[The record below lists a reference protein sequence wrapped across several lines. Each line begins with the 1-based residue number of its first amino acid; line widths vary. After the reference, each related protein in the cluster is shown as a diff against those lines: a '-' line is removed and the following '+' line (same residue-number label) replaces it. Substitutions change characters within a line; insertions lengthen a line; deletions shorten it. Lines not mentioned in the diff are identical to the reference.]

1 MYFDFR
7 FCADAGVVLVCQ
19 PDVLKCCPP
28 GFRVEDVQCIHDDNH
43 TELILNQ
50 SIPLHRL
57 LSSEDGTAGLG
68 FPTCPNGCQL
78 GMVGDLDEASYKKDG
93 VLELGTARLGP
104 DEWCGGQLR
113 NSNNTS
119 VFACVFRDSSWEKKK
134 AKKNEDDKTMI
145 FLTELLET
153 DQRDAELLACKKK
166 EEVRKQKEVNVLID
180 INEIFERTLAAQR
193 VCKCAEQ
200 PVNQKLQEV
209 SLKASKNQGVSLLI
223 GVITIQEGTQNKSWI
238 ARNKWSVVV
247 WVLIGLSGLCAG
259 IRKSKRPKSQT
270 VEKKIND
277 LKNQTELKTVVS
289 SLPVQNKL

>member
-68 FPTCPNGCQL
+68 FPTCAYGCHL
-78 GMVGDLDEASYKKDG
+78 GMVGDLDEASYKDG
-93 VLELGTARLGP
+93 VLELGTARLAP

-119 VFACVFRDSSWEKKK
+119 VFACVARDFSWEMKE
-134 AKKNEDDKTMI
+134 AKKNEKDESMI
-145 FLTELLET
+145 YLIELLEA
-153 DQRDAELLACKKK
+153 DQRNAELLACKKK
-166 EEVRKQKEVNVLID
+166 EHEEEKVLINLNEILKVRKRL
-180 INEIFERTLAAQR
+180 
-193 VCKCAEQ
+193 EQ
-200 PVNQKLQEV
+200 SVNQKLQEK
-209 SLKASKNQGVSLLI
+209 LKASKNQRVVLHN
-223 GVITIQEGTQNKSWI
+223 GVITIQEGAQNQSWI
-238 ARNKWSVVV
+238 ARNKWRVVV
-247 WVLIGLSGLCAG
+247 WVLAGLSGLCAC

-270 VEKKIND
+270 D
-277 LKNQTELKTVVS
+277 SNQTELKSVVS